1 MNNKA
6 AQAYF
11 QTKVNTTDQGQLL
24 LLLYDGALKFLQ
36 QAREKMIEK
45 DYAAKGIL
53 ISKVIDIINEL
64 TNTLNLEKGGSL
76 AENLN
81 NLYFLCT
88 TRLLQAN
95 LKMNVEQLDNVA
107 DILTGLRSAYAEI
120 IETPEARKASAQ
132 IAAKLNVDAS
142 VGQRGAIQTHQPAAV
157 SSAMGKMQ
165 ARNAYASMQRS
176 APAPAPAPGT
186 TTIPAAAPKSG
197 IAAGMAAPVSAPVT
211 SPVQGG
217 VQKASE
223 IAFTPPANAPTATAP
238 APAPT
243 SAPVAAAPTAP
254 ASTSVAAPASAPAAA
269 TPAAAA
275 PTTSAAQ
282 AGQAA
287 PAAPVKAGF
296 GVKGFAY
303 NKAFGK

>member
-1 MNNKA
+1 MNKA

-107 DILTGLRSAYAEI
+107 DILSGLRSAYAEI
-120 IETPEARKASAQ
+120 IETPEARRASAQ
-132 IAAKLNVDAS
+132 IASKLNVDAS
-142 VGQRGAIQTHQPAAV
+142 VGQRAAIQTHHQPV
-157 SSAMGKMQ
+157 GMPSAMGQMQ
-165 ARNAYASMQRS
+165 ARNAYATMQRS
-176 APAPAPAPGT
+176 VPAPATPSAAVPAQPT
-186 TTIPAAAPKSG
+186 APKSG
-197 IAAGMAAPVSAPVT
+197 IAAGMAAPAAPVASQAPGDVSTPGSQPVAQQVAFTSPQSSSAAPVT
-211 SPVQGG
+211 PV
-217 VQKASE
+217 A
-223 IAFTPPANAPTATAP
+223 PAVAPTAPATSTAP
-238 APAPT
+238 VA
-243 SAPVAAAPTAP
+243 AAAPTAP
-254 ASTSVAAPASAPAAA
+254 TAPASNAAPAAA
-269 TPAAAA
+269 TAATPTA
-275 PTTSAAQ
+275 P
-282 AGQAA
+282 
-287 PAAPVKAGF
+287 KAGF

>member
-24 LLLYDGALKFLQ
+24 LLLYDGALRFLQ

-95 LKMNVEQLDNVA
+95 LKMNVEQLDNVS
-107 DILTGLRSAYAEI
+107 DILSGLRSAYAEI

-142 VGQRGAIQTHQPAAV
+142 VGQRAAIQTHRPAPMP
-157 SSAMGKMQ
+157 SQMGMMQ
-165 ARNAYASMQRS
+165 ARNAYSTMQRS
-176 APAPAPAPGT
+176 VPVAPAAPAA
-186 TTIPAAAPKSG
+186 PATSAESASPAAPKSG
-197 IAAGMAAPVSAPVT
+197 IAAVMAGQPIAAAEPTPKAAELAFTPQAAAAATANPVNSADAAAQVAPTASTASPATAQANPAMPVSAP
-211 SPVQGG
+211 
-217 VQKASE
+217 AE
-223 IAFTPPANAPTATAP
+223 AT
-238 APAPT
+238 
-243 SAPVAAAPTAP
+243 
-254 ASTSVAAPASAPAAA
+254 A
-269 TPAAAA
+269 TPASPTPTAA
-275 PTTSAAQ
+275 TT
-282 AGQAA
+282 
-287 PAAPVKAGF
+287 PPRAGF